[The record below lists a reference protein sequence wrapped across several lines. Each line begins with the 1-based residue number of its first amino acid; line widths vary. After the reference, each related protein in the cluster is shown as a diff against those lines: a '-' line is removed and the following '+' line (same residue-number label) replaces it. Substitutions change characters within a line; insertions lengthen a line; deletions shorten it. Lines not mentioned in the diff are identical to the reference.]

1 MDSQNN
7 DHATSHILSE
17 EISSAS
23 PGDYY
28 RNVGLVSLHMY
39 ADSIPDVAVDKDF
52 TPPHTVTQ
60 NVSPVPVY
68 DYLPRTHG
76 VSDAVL
82 GVTKDGY
89 CWTIHEHS
97 QIVSRGA
104 IDVDL
109 ELAFEAVSNKP
120 LAVYVF

>member
-1 MDSQNN
+1 MNSQNN
-7 DHATSHILSE
+7 DHATSHVLSE

-23 PGDYY
+23 TGNYY

-39 ADSIPDVAVDKDF
+39 ADSVANVAADKDF
-52 TPPHTVTQ
+52 APPHTVTQ
-60 NVSPVPVY
+60 DVSPVPVY
-68 DYLPRTHG
+68 DYLPGTHG

-89 CWTIHEHS
+89 RWTIHKHS

-104 IDVDL
+104 IDIDI
-109 ELAFEAVSNKP
+109 ELAF
-120 LAVYVF
+120 